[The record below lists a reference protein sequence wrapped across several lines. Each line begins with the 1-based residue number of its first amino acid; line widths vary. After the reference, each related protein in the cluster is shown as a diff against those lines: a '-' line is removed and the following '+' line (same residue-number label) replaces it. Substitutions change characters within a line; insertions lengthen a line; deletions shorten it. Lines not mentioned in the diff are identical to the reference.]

1 MTQSDDAITC
11 SDGLVRAFS
20 VASVSLHYA
29 GCFVLLFV
37 LFIIEYSP
45 FLIKPEPRLKCED
58 SIYRLSMSLSLALT
72 AESLLK
78 LLDVKLFV
86 VLTLRPEFI

>member
-1 MTQSDDAITC
+1 MFELFSFVIC
-11 SDGLVRAFS
+11 SLYDYLLSLLVF
-20 VASVSLHYA
+20 
-29 GCFVLLFV
+29 
-37 LFIIEYSP
+37 
-45 FLIKPEPRLKCED
+45 KCED